1 MGTFGFKVEA
11 VDGPARAGVARSG
24 HGDFLTPAFMPVG
37 TAGTVK
43 GITTAELRVA
53 GADIVLSNTYHLF
66 LRPGHRVIGE
76 LGGLHRFMNWSGPI
90 LTDSGGFQAFSMAD
104 RVKMDDRGFE
114 FSSILDGSRHL
125 LSPELSMEIQAALG
139 SDIVMVLDECPA
151 LPAPRKRLE
160 EAVARTTAWARRCV
174 ESYDGPGV
182 LFGIVQGG
190 TCMDLRERSA
200 AELQEIGFPG
210 YAVGGVAV
218 GEPEDQ
224 IAGIAGRT
232 AALLPED
239 KPRYLMGV
247 GRPQDLV
254 EAVARGLDMFDC
266 VMPTRNARNGTL
278 FTSRGKVNIKRAGHQ
293 RDPSPLDP
301 ECDCEACTKYSRAYL
316 RHLFMSNE
324 ILGHRLHTI
333 HNLTF
338 YLRLMRRMRAA
349 IFEGRF
355 EAFRREFM
363 SSPAVGV
370 EP

>member
-1 MGTFGFKVEA
+1 MGTLSFKLEGT
-11 VDGPARAGVARSG
+11 DGPARAGHVTTG
-24 HGDFLTPAFMPVG
+24 HGTFRTPAFMPVG

-43 GITTAELRVA
+43 GITTDELATA

-66 LRPGHRVIGE
+66 LRPGHQVVGE

-104 RVKMDDRGFE
+104 RVKMDDRGFD
-114 FSSILDGSRHL
+114 FRSILDGSRHL

-139 SDIVMVLDECPA
+139 SDIAMVLDDCPA
-151 LPAPRKRLE
+151 LPASRERLE
-160 EAVARTTAWARRCV
+160 QAVDRSTAWARRCV
-174 ESYDGPGV
+174 EAYDGPGV

-190 TCMDLRERSA
+190 TELDLRERSA
-200 AELQEIGFPG
+200 AELQQIGFPG

-218 GEPEDQ
+218 GESEEQ
-224 IAGIAGRT
+224 SAVIAGHT

-239 KPRYLMGV
+239 RPRYLMGV

-254 EAVARGLDMFDC
+254 EAVARGIDMFDC

-278 FTSRGKVNIKRAGHQ
+278 FTSRGKVNIKWAAHL

-301 ECDCEACTKYSRAYL
+301 DCPCEACTRYSRAYL

-338 YLRLMRRMRAA
+338 YLGLMRRMREA
-349 IFEGRF
+349 ILEGRF
-355 EAFRREFM
+355 DAFRDGFL
-363 SSPAVGV
+363 SSPAVGSGA
-370 EP
+370 